1 MRPHKRYTTT
11 IVLTALVCLLALAT
25 LSCNIAAVPGRFT
38 YIVKYEVTTNAAAP
52 EFVTVDLSYTD
63 GTPAV
68 PVPGIASP
76 TVDAAT
82 PWTYEFLAAFSY
94 DEGNFYPTLTVDE
107 NGGTLTA
114 GETVTAKI
122 IWKDYRV
129 DFEEQV
135 LVMDTVDGSA
145 AVETVTLTG
154 PEIPVP

>member
-1 MRPHKRYTTT
+1 MCLPGRPAK
-11 IVLTALVCLLALAT
+11 IILFTALVCLLALAT
-25 LSCNIAAVPGRFT
+25 LSCNIDAVPGRFT
-38 YIVKYEVTTNAAAP
+38 YIVKYEVTTDAAAP
-52 EFVTVDLSYTD
+52 EFVTIDLTYTD

-68 PVPGIASP
+68 PVTGNASP

-82 PWTYEFLAAFSY
+82 PWTYEFLTAFSY
-94 DEGNFYPTLTVDE
+94 DEGSFYPILTLDE
-107 NGGTLTA
+107 SGGTLTT

-129 DFEEQV
+129 EFEEQV
-135 LVMDTVDGSA
+135 LVMDTVAGSA